1 MRSRWIPLSL
11 PLAAFM
17 RDRFRWARHVAIAAA
32 ICVTATGL
40 HAAQPALGEDH
51 PSLVGSWEEL
61 PFDSRVVSIHAALLN
76 TGKVLFAAGSQNDP
90 NGLFSPKTS
99 SFLPAHEQTRKIRAV
114 VWDPSQEANGF
125 TEVENGPWDFFC
137 SGHAFLPDG
146 RLLLAGG
153 TGRWGTQNPPNE
165 HAWTA
170 PGR

>member
-11 PLAAFM
+11 PRAAFM

-90 NGLFSPKTS
+90 VGFSARGRASYIPAPERTRRCGRSSGIPAKKPTGSRRSRTGRGTS
-99 SFLPAHEQTRKIRAV
+99 SAPVKRSCLT
-114 VWDPSQEANGF
+114 
-125 TEVENGPWDFFC
+125 
-137 SGHAFLPDG
+137 DG
-146 RLLLAGG
+146 C
-153 TGRWGTQNPPNE
+153 
-165 HAWTA
+165 
-170 PGR
+170 